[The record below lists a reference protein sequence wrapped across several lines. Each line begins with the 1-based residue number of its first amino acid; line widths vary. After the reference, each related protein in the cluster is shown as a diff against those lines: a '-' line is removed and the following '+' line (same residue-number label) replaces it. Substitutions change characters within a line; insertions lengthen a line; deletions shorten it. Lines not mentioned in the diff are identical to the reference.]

1 MTLPDTAPLLETN
14 SLPPELSIVA
24 PRLEAL
30 QPISSAAQLTLD
42 ETEHTF
48 NQLASNL
55 NAETELEMGL
65 ASHGLTYPI
74 GQQTREE
81 LLDIVYRRVR
91 ADQESLKNLLQTFVF
106 FSQDPIPNSTD
117 EIHKV
122 LDLHSG
128 MDHLVIHNSLHPQSP
143 TSSTLHRLEWYVEG
157 LVHQWLYSNKPAS
170 QMDRELEQR
179 YKDMAKS
186 LFQGTQEQQ
195 GEAAERYT
203 NQQYIREML
212 KNTFNFLQQSTR
224 YGYEPILTAKPRI
237 LVIGSGNGKVEKDIL
252 AQFNLP
258 AEMIDAIDILPE
270 NMIGGKPEGMTFY
283 GETNLL
289 QWSQNQSNHN
299 KYDLILCIGSTL
311 VNHEDYLKHLEY
323 AHASQKLL
331 KDNGVYCYETRAL
344 EPDRNNNA
352 ANIRARQFASKHPL
366 RPPGTAS
373 SAHPL
378 EHTQPG
384 DFGASMQPWQLQRL
398 IFDLVGLES
407 LNYPLR
413 SPELENRYFENLN
426 NNEFILSQ
434 LRRDPTT
441 HNAIQEPAWQA
452 GEGNYRI
459 SHILRKLP
467 ESNTALATI
476 VERLFSRALEKPHSA
491 QLPSPAATTTA
502 SF

>member
-1 MTLPDTAPLLETN
+1 MTLPDTAPLLATN
-14 SLPPELSIVA
+14 SPPPELSIVA

-55 NAETELEMGL
+55 NTETELEMGL

-74 GQQTREE
+74 GQQTRAE
-81 LLDIVYRRVR
+81 LLDIVYRRVHTDR
-91 ADQESLKNLLQTFVF
+91 ESINYLLQTFAF

-117 EIHKV
+117 EILKSP
-122 LDLHSG
+122 DLHSG
-128 MDHLVIHNSLHPQSP
+128 MDHLFIHNSLHPKSP
-143 TSSTLHRLEWYVEG
+143 TSTTLHRLEWYVEG
-157 LVHQWLYSNKPAS
+157 LVNQWLYSNKPAS
-170 QMDRELEQR
+170 QMDSELKQR

-186 LFQGTQEQQ
+186 LFQGTLAQQ

-212 KNTFNFLQQSTR
+212 KNTFNFLQQSAR
-224 YGYEPILTAKPRI
+224 YGSEPILTAKPRA

-270 NMIGGKPEGMTFY
+270 SMIGGKPEGMTFY
-283 GETNLL
+283 GETDLL
-289 QWSQNQSNHN
+289 KWGQDTSNHN

-323 AHASQKLL
+323 AHAAQKLL
-331 KDNGVYCYETRAL
+331 KGNGVYCYETRAL

-352 ANIRARQFASKHPL
+352 ANSRAKQFTSKHPL
-366 RPPGTAS
+366 RPPGIAS

-378 EHTQPG
+378 EHTKPE
-384 DFGASMQPWQLQRL
+384 DFGASIQPWQLQRL

-413 SPELENRYFENLN
+413 SPELENRYFENLGH
-426 NNEFILSQ
+426 NEFILSQ

-441 HNAIQEPAWQA
+441 HNAIQEPVWQA

-459 SHILRKLP
+459 AHILRKLP
-467 ESNTALATI
+467 ASNTTLATI
-476 VERLFSRALEKPHSA
+476 VERLFSRALEKPRSA
-491 QLPSPAATTTA
+491 QPPLPVATKTA
-502 SF
+502 SS